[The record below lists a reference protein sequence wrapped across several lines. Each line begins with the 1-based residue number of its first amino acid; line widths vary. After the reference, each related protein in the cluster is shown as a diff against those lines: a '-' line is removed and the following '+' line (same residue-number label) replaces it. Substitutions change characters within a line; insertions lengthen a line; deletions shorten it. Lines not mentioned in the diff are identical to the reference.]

1 LSDWFDELLKDVNF
15 RSKRKHAVDNEVN
28 NDVAKHVKIRI
39 KNLDINNVIIIVTY
53 NYNNGTKTLTLHP
66 QQRLN
71 DFLTQVTTKRDIDVL
86 KYVLKML
93 KAYVDMN
100 NILKEL
106 TTFDL
111 DEYYEKNVKKRR
123 VMLTYSKMNVNN
135 VIAQH
140 DQDND
145 VKTENNVSYTIHD
158 DDTHNDVS
166 EQQNN
171 NNYEKQNSHSVEQ
184 QNDVNERL
192 QRLLRDL
199 MNDLNN
205 VNLKVHNNDELFNAA
220 NYVIQRFLTFL
231 INVDNSH
238 DGVINNV
245 INYLRKHIN
254 NNGDGE

>member
-1 LSDWFDELLKDVNF
+1 MSDWFDELLKDVDF

-86 KYVLKML
+86 KYVVKTL
-93 KAYVDMN
+93 KAYIDMN

-111 DEYYEKNVKKRR
+111 DDYYEKNIKKRR
-123 VMLTYSKMNVNN
+123 VILTYSKMNVNN
-135 VIAQH
+135 VIARH

-158 DDTHNDVS
+158 DYTQNDVS
-166 EQQNN
+166 ERQNN
-171 NNYEKQNSHSVEQ
+171 DNDEKQYSHDIEH

-192 QRLLRDL
+192 QQLLRDL

-220 NYVIQRFLTFL
+220 NYVIQRFLMFL
-231 INVDNSH
+231 INVNDSH

-245 INYLRKHIN
+245 INYLRKHIDN
-254 NNGDGE
+254 DGGGE